1 MNLYISDLDGT
12 LLDTNAKLLSE
23 SKKILNDLITNNNI
37 NFTIATA
44 RTPATIVNILDG
56 LKLNLPVITM
66 NGSAIYSLNKKEYIY
81 YNPIKKHLIKK
92 IYTIIKNENINAFTY
107 SIKDN
112 HLFVFYDKLLN
123 KYQIEF
129 YNERKNSSLK
139 SFINKSISLEND
151 ILYFTILDYKDKVLS
166 LYDKIKNLEGISI
179 TMYNDIY
186 NPGIYI
192 LEIYDIN
199 SSKAKAIT
207 LLKNKYNFDKLITFG
222 DNANDIPMF
231 KLSDEC
237 YSVENGINE
246 LKNISTK
253 VIGLNSDNSVAKF
266 ILEKEKTSN

>member
-81 YNPIKKHLIKK
+81 YNPIKKHLIKE
-92 IYTIIKNENINAFTY
+92 IYSIIKNENINAFTY
-107 SIKDN
+107 SIKNN

-166 LYDKIKNLEGISI
+166 LYDKIKNLEDISI
-179 TMYNDIY
+179 TMYSDIY

-207 LLKNKYNFDKLITFG
+207 LLKNNYNFNKLITFG

-231 KLSDEC
+231 KISDEC

-266 ILEKEKTSN
+266 ILEKEKNF